1 MLSQKKSRWIWMTGL
16 LALMLIGEGSRAPVR
31 AQVAPPPPA
40 PKDTKKDT
48 QGADTTKKM
57 SIKGLDTTKAPR
69 GAKVTFTIEGKPP
82 DAKEIHVF
90 LGDIEAGTADSVSD
104 QGFDFIVPGCSPYV
118 QLGSHPVEVKVG
130 NPPVPVAM
138 TAGARQLEILPRNG
152 GVAPKITGAF
162 PVPTYPNPNPKD
174 KVTRYDN
181 LRIQGEG
188 FAQDACDNEIGLGSE
203 WVDICWEGTGCASGI
218 TGKLVAP
225 GHTIQLSNI
234 SPLDHDLN
242 NLKIRVGAQE
252 SEPVNIRLSRV
263 GKNAPIRISLILGT
277 LLFAA
282 LVFLG
287 GFRNRQKIDGK
298 SYGLITRLF
307 IDAETETYSLSKFQF
322 FVWTLV
328 AVLSYLYLSIS
339 IWLVQGKLDFLDVPG
354 GLPGIVLISA
364 ATTAIAQW
372 TQSTKGPK
380 GAGGPYPTVSD
391 FVSVGGV
398 VVPERFQFF
407 LWTLLGAGVFLALT
421 FLRDPGT
428 IAATDLPTVPSGFLQ
443 LMGISAAG
451 YLGGKLA
458 RKPGPVID
466 QIQVSRTAPLIL
478 TLTLTGRCLSTEAM
492 FRIRSIQDGK
502 VTTPEDLP
510 ANLLTVTG
518 KEPEEPGMDPTFV
531 KKLEVQIRIPNPS
544 PAWASGKAELT
555 LINPDGQLAT
565 QTFE

>member
-1 MLSQKKSRWIWMTGL
+1 MLSQRKSRWIWMTGL
-16 LALMLIGEGSRAPVR
+16 LALMLIGEGARAPVW
-31 AQVAPPPPA
+31 AQVATPPPA
-40 PKDTKKDT
+40 SKDTKQET
-48 QGADTTKKM
+48 PGADANKTM
-57 SIKGLDTTKAPR
+57 SIKGLDTAKVPR
-69 GAKVTFTIEGKPP
+69 GARVTFTTEGKPP
-82 DAKEIHVF
+82 DAKEIQVF
-90 LGDIEAGTADSVSD
+90 LDGTKAGAAASVSA

-118 QLGSHPVEVKVG
+118 PLGPHQVEVKVG

-138 TAGARQLEILPRNG
+138 AAEARQLEILPRNG

-162 PVPTYPNPNPKD
+162 PVPTYPNPKPKN
-174 KVTRYDN
+174 KVMRYDN

-203 WVDICWEGTGCASGI
+203 WVDICWEGTSCASGI

-242 NLKIRVGAQE
+242 NLKIRVGTQE
-252 SEPVNIRLSRV
+252 SEPVDMRLSRV
-263 GKNAPIRISLILGT
+263 GKEAPIRMALILGT
-277 LLFAA
+277 VLFAA

-322 FVWTLV
+322 FVWTLA
-328 AVLSYLYLSIS
+328 AVLAYLYLLIS
-339 IWLVQGKLDFLDVPG
+339 SCLVQGKLDFLDVPS

-407 LWTLLGAGVFLALT
+407 LWTLLGAGIFLFLT

-428 IAATDLPTVPSGFLQ
+428 ISETNLPTVPSGFLQ
-443 LMGISAAG
+443 LMGISSAG

-466 QIQVSRTAPLIL
+466 QIEVSRTGPLI
-478 TLTLTGRCLSTEAM
+478 LTLTGRCLSTAAM
-492 FRIRSIQDGK
+492 FRIRSQPAGQ
-502 VTTPEDLP
+502 VTPPEDLP

-531 KKLEVQIRIPNPS
+531 KKLEVQIQLPS
-544 PAWASGKAELT
+544 PLPAWASGKAELT

-565 QTFE
+565 LAFE